1 MARQR
6 PTKNPTSIVP
16 MIAIRNSQIQMS
28 KALTAQKTD
37 SNIVNTSASCPLR
50 TPFADCCF
58 KAEWFYS
65 CATQSNQ
72 SVCIGNIS
80 DGAWV
85 GYPVS
90 YELATIACRTIQEN
104 LANGQGTEFSAS
116 FDQNAFR

>member
-1 MARQR
+1 MSRPR
-6 PTKNPTSIVP
+6 PTKNLTAMVP
-16 MIAIRNSQIQMS
+16 MMALRNTQVQMS
-28 KALTAQKTD
+28 KGLTAQKTG
-37 SNIVNTSASCPLR
+37 SNTVNTSVACPPR

-65 CATQSNQ
+65 CTSQSNQ
-72 SVCIGNIS
+72 SVCVGDIS

-85 GYPVS
+85 SYPVS
-90 YELATIACRTIQEN
+90 YELATIACRNIQES